1 MKSLSTEHFPA
12 GDTNFKELRAP
23 EEIEYDENALL
34 HPPFSK
40 ILAGFIMIWYFFS
53 SASLKELGSVVTE
66 GYHTPENWV
75 EFLTS
80 SKGVG

>member
-23 EEIEYDENALL
+23 EEIVYDENALL

-40 ILAGFIMIWYFFS
+40 ILAGFIMI
-53 SASLKELGSVVTE
+53 
-66 GYHTPENWV
+66 
-75 EFLTS
+75 
-80 SKGVG
+80 